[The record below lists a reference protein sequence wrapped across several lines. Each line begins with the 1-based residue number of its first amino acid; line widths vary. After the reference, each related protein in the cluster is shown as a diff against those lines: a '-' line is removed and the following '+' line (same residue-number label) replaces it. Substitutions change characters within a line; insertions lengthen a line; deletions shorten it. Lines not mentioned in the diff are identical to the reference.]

1 SCCRCLT
8 MKRRKL
14 TLLLD
19 DDRKSSG
26 TPSPSA
32 RRRFS
37 MPPSF
42 AAPKLQP
49 VQASNLQLQ
58 WSRVGDGFRLD
69 NDSGKVISL
78 NDSKTSV
85 SNSPNWQKQQKRR
98 EQPLKQ
104 QQVHSSPD
112 SAQLSPYNGLRI
124 TECQLEERKRQ
135 KSADYLA
142 NQKRLEQLEARY
154 EELKRLQQMQQDL
167 QLHQDPNQLHQD
179 PSKLHQDPNKLHQ
192 NPNKLHQD
200 PNKLHQDSNKL
211 HQDPSKLHQSTK
223 LHQDP
228 NKLYQD
234 PNQLHQDPKKL
245 HQDPNQLHQDP
256 SELHQDPNELH
267 QDPSKLH
274 QDPNKLHQDPN
285 KLHHDPNQLH
295 QNPSKLHQDPNK
307 LHQDPSKL
315 HQSTKLHQDPNQL
328 HQDSNK
334 LHQDPS
340 KLHQS
345 TKLHQ
350 DPNKLYQDPNQLHQD
365 PKKLHQDPNQLHQDP
380 SELHQDPNELHQ
392 DPSKLHQDPNKLHQ
406 DPNKLH
412 HDPNQLHQNP
422 SKLHQDPNKLHQD
435 PSKLHQS
442 TKLHQD
448 PNQLHQDS
456 NKLHQD
462 PSKLHQ
468 STKLHQDPN
477 KLYQDPNQL
486 HQDPSKLHQDPN
498 KLYQDSNQL
507 HQDPSKLHQDPNKLH
522 QNPNKLHQDP
532 KKLHQDPKKLHQD
545 PNKLHRDPTKLHQ
558 NPKLHHQDSKHH
570 QDPQPLRDEKPRR
583 RLSLVLPPTPKSAPA
598 QSPTASTASPLST
611 TTRQSNSKRSKS
623 GSGCVSKRR
632 RSSNNGPK
640 FYLAVGED
648 SDALALAVDEDSSSA
663 SPKAS
668 LRASPLMPDTADTA
682 VVSSTATSTTPAV
695 SKPVLS
701 IESSSSNTSICQQQQ
716 KQKTPTNVAT
726 TPPKP
731 ARRLCLLIDDD
742 ENNSEDGDEFIG
754 FNSSSVFD
762 SGGGPGARSRKR
774 GQPFRTNSSNSLADR
789 ATRLARLSVGS
800 VHMWRHAV
808 DAETE
813 CSSKREQF
821 VTMRVCQRFIDHG
834 MLRLQCRLIEDPHLL
849 LDGLGSDGRPVVC
862 HVFLAG
868 RSGVPL
874 SDNLVGKR
882 KRLPPIVDLLIAKP
896 FRLVPVDNTTGAGE
910 AICLTEIRR
919 LLAVPAKSATA
930 PVKKGVNRSGCGC
943 GSGPGCVVA
952 TAKLPNDWL
961 PIRRHVQLK
970 QQQQS
975 TKQPPVRL
983 FDASDLAR
991 QPTVQVRLLA
1001 LSLGKYTYWP
1011 ADGHALTHR
1020 ILALTS
1026 SAAFIWLRVRAVD
1039 ARDLPIG
1046 YVLSVTSK
1054 QDLVELSG
1062 SDQDSGVV
1070 AQFDLCRQLQRGLVA
1085 QCQLQLAQ
1093 FLQASW
1099 QSLTL
1104 QSLDCR
1110 CGRVC
1115 PYSSRALLKPPAP
1128 PLYTVGFSTPA
1139 PSRCNLHG
1147 LLLRILYDC
1156 PMRLYIYSI
1165 ASNQVVCTRATEHF
1179 YLTCDAKEGCVVNIT
1194 DCLVIRG
1201 ALYCDRFS
1209 ALTIVPFADA
1219 DLGAFEYVQA
1229 SSELDCKIGQ
1239 LLELP
1244 PCHVTV
1250 VHKEDAY
1257 AWPVCPICFACRL
1270 ELADPSS
1277 TSTAPTHRQKRVCG
1291 RCGTACDKA
1300 LLTRRL
1306 EVSVRCDPDDWP
1318 SSQLSENS
1326 QRRQPDTTDNEA
1338 DHRGSSSLAN
1348 VDFRLLL
1355 HPDTAAKVLSELPAV
1370 TAAEALVGCRFDSRL
1385 VFVSRAFGNS
1395 RYQIIEASF
1404 DLSSAMTAASNAAM
1418 AAVL

>member
-1 SCCRCLT
+1 
-8 MKRRKL
+8 
-14 TLLLD
+14 
-19 DDRKSSG
+19 
-26 TPSPSA
+26 
-32 RRRFS
+32 
-37 MPPSF
+37 
-42 AAPKLQP
+42 
-49 VQASNLQLQ
+49 
-58 WSRVGDGFRLD
+58 
-69 NDSGKVISL
+69 
-78 NDSKTSV
+78 
-85 SNSPNWQKQQKRR
+85 
-98 EQPLKQ
+98 
-104 QQVHSSPD
+104 
-112 SAQLSPYNGLRI
+112 
-124 TECQLEERKRQ
+124 
-135 KSADYLA
+135 
-142 NQKRLEQLEARY
+142 
-154 EELKRLQQMQQDL
+154 
-167 QLHQDPNQLHQD
+167 
-179 PSKLHQDPNKLHQ
+179 
-192 NPNKLHQD
+192 
-200 PNKLHQDSNKL
+200 
-211 HQDPSKLHQSTK
+211 
-223 LHQDP
+223 
-228 NKLYQD
+228 
-234 PNQLHQDPKKL
+234 
-245 HQDPNQLHQDP
+245 
-256 SELHQDPNELH
+256 
-267 QDPSKLH
+267 
-274 QDPNKLHQDPN
+274 
-285 KLHHDPNQLH
+285 
-295 QNPSKLHQDPNK
+295 
-307 LHQDPSKL
+307 
-315 HQSTKLHQDPNQL
+315 
-328 HQDSNK
+328 
-334 LHQDPS
+334 
-340 KLHQS
+340 
-345 TKLHQ
+345 
-350 DPNKLYQDPNQLHQD
+350 
-365 PKKLHQDPNQLHQDP
+365 
-380 SELHQDPNELHQ
+380 
-392 DPSKLHQDPNKLHQ
+392 
-406 DPNKLH
+406 
-412 HDPNQLHQNP
+412 
-422 SKLHQDPNKLHQD
+422 
-435 PSKLHQS
+435 
-442 TKLHQD
+442 
-448 PNQLHQDS
+448 
-456 NKLHQD
+456 
-462 PSKLHQ
+462 
-468 STKLHQDPN
+468 
-477 KLYQDPNQL
+477 
-486 HQDPSKLHQDPN
+486 
-498 KLYQDSNQL
+498 
-507 HQDPSKLHQDPNKLH
+507 
-522 QNPNKLHQDP
+522 
-532 KKLHQDPKKLHQD
+532 
-545 PNKLHRDPTKLHQ
+545 
-558 NPKLHHQDSKHH
+558 
-570 QDPQPLRDEKPRR
+570 
-583 RLSLVLPPTPKSAPA
+583 
-598 QSPTASTASPLST
+598 
-611 TTRQSNSKRSKS
+611 
-623 GSGCVSKRR
+623 
-632 RSSNNGPK
+632 
-640 FYLAVGED
+640 
-648 SDALALAVDEDSSSA
+648 
-663 SPKAS
+663 
-668 LRASPLMPDTADTA
+668 
-682 VVSSTATSTTPAV
+682 
-695 SKPVLS
+695 
-701 IESSSSNTSICQQQQ
+701 
-716 KQKTPTNVAT
+716 
-726 TPPKP
+726 
-731 ARRLCLLIDDD
+731 
-742 ENNSEDGDEFIG
+742 
-754 FNSSSVFD
+754 
-762 SGGGPGARSRKR
+762 
-774 GQPFRTNSSNSLADR
+774 
-789 ATRLARLSVGS
+789 
-800 VHMWRHAV
+800 
-808 DAETE
+808 
-813 CSSKREQF
+813 
-821 VTMRVCQRFIDHG
+821 
-834 MLRLQCRLIEDPHLL
+834 
-849 LDGLGSDGRPVVC
+849 
-862 HVFLAG
+862 
-868 RSGVPL
+868 
-874 SDNLVGKR
+874 
-882 KRLPPIVDLLIAKP
+882 RLPPIVDLLIAKP
-896 FRLVPVDNTTGAGE
+896 FRLVPVDNTTGAGAGSDSE

-1110 CGRVC
+1110 CGHVC

-1128 PLYTVGFSTPA
+1128 PLYTVGYSTPA

-1348 VDFRLLL
+1348 
-1355 HPDTAAKVLSELPAV
+1355 
-1370 TAAEALVGCRFDSRL
+1370 
-1385 VFVSRAFGNS
+1385 
-1395 RYQIIEASF
+1395 
-1404 DLSSAMTAASNAAM
+1404 
-1418 AAVL
+1418 